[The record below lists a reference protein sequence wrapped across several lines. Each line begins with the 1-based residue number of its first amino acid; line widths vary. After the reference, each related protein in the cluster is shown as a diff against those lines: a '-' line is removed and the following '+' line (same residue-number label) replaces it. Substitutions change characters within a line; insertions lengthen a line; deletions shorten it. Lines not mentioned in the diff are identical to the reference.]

1 MSEAPTRGRLPAG
14 ALTAVILAGGAGT
27 RLRAAVADRPKP
39 LAWVAGRPFV
49 CHLLEK
55 LEKAGVGR
63 TILATG
69 HQAEQF
75 PLRLGNK
82 FGAMRLDY
90 SVETTPLGTGGAV
103 RQACETVATPY
114 TLVLNGDS
122 YCEFDAAN
130 LLAAQPDGEAVF
142 TMVVQTAAAD
152 ARFGSVLF
160 DAERQITGFVEKAG
174 RPAAQAGIN
183 AGVYLAKTAFFQK
196 LELGR
201 KISLEQELFPVWM
214 KAGRLRAFPV
224 GGRFIDIGLPASY
237 AEAQEFFRGDMMLDF
252 APVEELRHSSAK
264 AAALLAPRKVAEING
279 WKLAV
284 GVIVRDPQGRIL
296 LERREDCGLWGLL
309 GGRMDYGE
317 AVEHTAAREVGEET
331 GLKIVVERLVGV
343 YSDPARIVSYPN
355 GDVRQ
360 PVVVVVE
367 AAALPGEITPSQE
380 SLEVIYFHPNALPRL
395 VMPHAQSALRDCLKG
410 QTPSQ
415 RPV

>member
-1 MSEAPTRGRLPAG
+1 M
-14 ALTAVILAGGAGT
+14 
-27 RLRAAVADRPKP
+27 
-39 LAWVAGRPFV
+39 
-49 CHLLEK
+49 LER
-55 LEKAGVGR
+55 AGVGR

-75 PLRLGNK
+75 PLRLGRK
-82 FGAMRLDY
+82 FGRMQLDY

-122 YCEFDAAN
+122 YSEFDAAG
-130 LLAAQPDGEAVF
+130 LLAAQPSGEEGF
-142 TMVVQTAAAD
+142 TMVVQTAAAG

-160 DAERQITGFVEKAG
+160 DTERRITGFVEKAG
-174 RPAAQAGIN
+174 RPEEQAGIN

-196 LELGR
+196 LELGKR
-201 KISLEQELFPVWM
+201 ISLEQELFPGWA
-214 KAGRLRAFPV
+214 KAGRLWAFPV
-224 GGRFIDIGLPASY
+224 SGQFIDIGLPASY
-237 AEAQEFFRGDMMLDF
+237 AEAQIFFQGEAKLDF
-252 APVEELRHSSAK
+252 APVEELRQSSAK
-264 AAALLAPRKVAEING
+264 AAALLAPRPVAEING

-317 AVEHTAAREVGEET
+317 SVEQTAIREVSEET
-331 GLKIVVERLVGV
+331 GLKVVVERLVGV

-367 AAALPGEITPSQE
+367 AAGMPGEITPSQE
-380 SLEVIYFHPNALPRL
+380 SLEVIYFNPNALPRL

-410 QTPSQ
+410 KPPSQ
-415 RPV
+415 PPV

>member
-1 MSEAPTRGRLPAG
+1 MSEPLSTNRLPAG

-55 LEKAGVGR
+55 LEKAGVER
-63 TILATG
+63 TILATC
-69 HQAEQF
+69 HQSDQF
-75 PLRLGNK
+75 PLRLGAK

-103 RQACETVATPY
+103 RQACETIATPY

-122 YCEFDAAN
+122 FCEFDVAE
-130 LLAAQPDGEAVF
+130 LLAGQPQGDDLF
-142 TMVVQTAAAD
+142 TMVVQTTAAN

-160 DAERQITGFVEKAG
+160 DAERRITGFVEKSEKAVE
-174 RPAAQAGIN
+174 RAGIN
-183 AGVYLAKTAFFQK
+183 AGVYLARTTFFQK
-196 LELGR
+196 LETGK
-201 KISLEQELFPVWM
+201 KISLEQEMFPVWT
-214 KAGRLRAFPV
+214 KAGLLRAFPV

-237 AEAQEFFRGDMMLDF
+237 AEAQGFFQGEAKLDF
-252 APVEELRHSSAK
+252 APVEEMRQSSTK

-279 WKLAV
+279 FKLAV

-317 AVEHTAAREVGEET
+317 SVEQTALREVGEET

-367 AAALPGEITPSQE
+367 AAALPGEITASQE
-380 SLEVIYFHPNALPRL
+380 SLEVIYFPPNALPRL

-410 QTPSQ
+410 QIPSL
-415 RPV
+415 RPA